1 MECPKCGTS
10 ISPVYLIPKEQ
21 EFRYSLTL
29 EGEGNMLHAETLGG
43 SISAMR
49 KLLCAVARQA
59 GQEVEVFVK
68 HIDYGNPINID
79 FVILHK
85 SSKAKS
91 KPAQSGD
98 TK

>member
-1 MECPKCGTS
+1 MKCPKCETE
-10 ISPVYLIPKEQ
+10 ISATYVVPKEQ
-21 EFRYSLTL
+21 EFRYSITL
-29 EGEGNMLHAETLGG
+29 KEGQESMLHAETLGG

-59 GQEVEVFVK
+59 GQEVEVFIK

-85 SSKAKS
+85 SKKSKAV
-91 KPAQSGD
+91 PPVRED
-98 TK
+98 